1 MINVLNKK
9 IKVYL
14 ANSLIAEGSVTFQ
27 TDQLIELSVENNK
40 SKLYINN
47 PDDNVIM
54 YIVYNLSDNKDE
66 QNLHKEIE
74 EKDNKIKKIL
84 SKKTDKIIES
94 SKDLKEL
101 YDQKANLEKNI
112 IKNKLLKPEI
122 NSQEFSYGTVSHLND
137 FNLSKKTPIWN

>member
-14 ANSLIAEGSVTFQ
+14 ANSIIAEGNVTLQ
-27 TDQLIELSVENNK
+27 TDKIIELSVENSK

-47 PDDNVIM
+47 PDDNVII
-54 YIVYNLSDNKDE
+54 YIVYDLSLDKQDE
-66 QNLHKEIE
+66 DLHQEFE

-84 SKKTDKIIES
+84 SKKIDKVLES
-94 SKDLKEL
+94 SEDLKNL
-101 YDQKANLEKNI
+101 YDQKVKLEKDI

-137 FNLSKKTPIWN
+137 FNFSKKTSI